1 VKVISTNIGT
11 PTTFEW
17 NGKEEQTGIF
27 KYPVDEPLLLGRAD
41 VQKDTVIDRVHHAG
55 EHKACYLFAAD
66 QYAYWK
72 HLYPHLE
79 WDWGM
84 FGENLTVLGMDESLI
99 RIGDIYKI
107 GTALVQVSLPREPC
121 YKLGIRFN
129 DQNILKQYVD
139 HAYPGTY
146 VRILEEGKVS
156 TDDELHLVE
165 QSENTLTVK
174 QCFEVILAR
183 KKNPELVRLAIVNPS
198 LPEYKR
204 ERLKK
209 YLTKQ

>member
-1 VKVISTNIGT
+1 MNIISTNIGK

-17 NGKEEQTGIF
+17 NGKQEQTGIF
-27 KYPVDEPLLLGRAD
+27 KYPVDDPLYLSSTD
-41 VQKDTVIDRVHHAG
+41 VRNDTVIDRKNHAG
-55 EHKACYLFAAD
+55 EHKACYLFSAE
-66 QYAYWK
+66 QYPRWK
-72 HLYPHLE
+72 ELYPHLD

-84 FGENLTVLGMDESLI
+84 FGENLTVSGMDESII

-107 GTALVQVSLPREPC
+107 GGALVQVSQPREPC

-129 DQNILKQYVD
+129 DQGILRQYVA
-139 HAYPGTY
+139 HAFPGTY
-146 VRILEEGKVS
+146 VRILEEGIVK
-156 TDDELHLVE
+156 TDDEVQLAE

-174 QCFEVILAR
+174 QSFELILSR
-183 KKNPELVRLAIVNPS
+183 KKDPVLLRLAIDNPS

-209 YLTKQ
+209 FL